1 MKKRILA
8 FVLATITALSLV
20 GCSAKEEKPQVK
32 TEEYVYYYTS
42 DSGEYKSGDVSST
55 FFVEYDKD
63 GNIIRSEH
71 SAMEEANYEVEWK
84 KDGDILRGVASTG
97 EILEKQYDKNDNVK
111 TETGYDSE
119 GNKQYVSEYEYKN
132 GNLEKLTEYDSEGN
146 VTSVKEYEYKDDV
159 LVASKTTGYN
169 EGEES
174 YFNKSEYDANGNI
187 TYYMREQN
195 KQKVYEQEYDNVYDE
210 DGKLTSVFTTDILDS
225 IDYVDKYEYDED
237 GHLKTIIYGRGGTR
251 VDVECD
257 EDGNVIEKRYYNR
270 DGKLETQVLTTYY
283 ED

>member
-8 FVLATITALSLV
+8 FVLAIVAALSLV

-32 TEEYVYYYTS
+32 TEEYVYYYTF
-42 DSGEYKSGDVSST
+42 DSSEYKSGDVSDT
-55 FFVEYDKD
+55 AIYEYDKD

-71 SAMEEANYEVEWK
+71 SAVEEANYEREWK

-97 EILEKQYDKNDNVK
+97 DIIEKQYDKNDNVK
-111 TETGYDSE
+111 TETLYDSE
-119 GNKQYVSEYEYKN
+119 GNKYYVR
-132 GNLEKLTEYDSEGN
+132 
-146 VTSVKEYEYKDDV
+146 EYEYKDDV
-159 LVASKTTGYN
+159 LVATKTTYTGAYA
-169 EGEES
+169 
-174 YFNKSEYDANGNI
+174 KVEYDANGNI
-187 TYYMREQN
+187 TYHMYEQN
-195 KQKVYEQEYDNVYDE
+195 KQKMQELEYDNVYDE
-210 DGKLTSVFTTDILDS
+210 DGKLTSVFITDILDS

-237 GHLKTIIYGRGGTR
+237 GHLKTITYGLDGTR

-270 DGKLETQVLTTYY
+270 DGKLVTQVLTTYY

>member
-20 GCSAKEEKPQVK
+20 GCSAKEEKPQIK

-42 DSGEYKSGDVSST
+42 GTAIYEY
-55 FFVEYDKD
+55 EYDKD
-63 GNIIRSEH
+63 GNIIL
-71 SAMEEANYEVEWK
+71 VEYTDDNGDTK
-84 KDGDILRGVASTG
+84 KIETRWEKSGNILKGISSDGEYT
-97 EILEKQYDKNDNVK
+97 EKEYDKNDNVK

-132 GNLEKLTEYDSEGN
+132 GNLEKETNYDSEGN
-146 VTSVKEYEYKDDV
+146 VISVRK
-159 LVASKTTGYN
+159 
-169 EGEES
+169 
-174 YFNKSEYDANGNI
+174 FEYDANGNI
-187 TYYMREQN
+187 TYYRIEQN
-195 KQKVYEQEYDNVYDE
+195 KQKTYELEYDNVYDE

-237 GHLKTIIYGRGGTR
+237 GHLKTIISGLGGTR

-257 EDGNVIEKRYYNR
+257 EDGNVIEKRYYSS
-270 DGKLETQVLTTYY
+270 DGKLQMQVLTTYY